1 MLGLYAGG
9 TLAGETAHMMRE
21 ALELPEEEKAEGYV
35 LKTGACEILDLGD
48 DLYTRGKPHPMM
60 DPQARDEKM
69 AEMVRAIRR
78 PVLVLTDV
86 ILGYGAAGR
95 PAEGLAKAIR
105 ELVAEKKQSREQAA
119 FFVHVLGT
127 RQDVQG
133 LEEQVR
139 MLKEAGA
146 CVFTGNTEMV
156 RAALKRRI
164 SGTCA
169 FCTSG
174 RTGGKRRETRACRG
188 GLWKAP
194 AGAARCHQYR
204 HQRFCRGSG
213 ETACKGDS
221 F

>member
-1 MLGLYAGG
+1 
-9 TLAGETAHMMRE
+9 
-21 ALELPEEEKAEGYV
+21 
-35 LKTGACEILDLGD
+35 
-48 DLYTRGKPHPMM
+48 
-60 DPQARDEKM
+60 M

-169 FCTSG
+169 FCIRKNRRKAQGDQSLQG
-174 RTGGKRRETRACRG
+174 RALEGSCR
-188 GLWKAP
+188 
-194 AGAARCHQYR
+194 AARCHQYR